1 MSSVTRSEFAALM
14 GWSKPYVSKL
24 GKQGRLVL
32 DAADK
37 VLVEET
43 KALLALSSDPSKAG
57 VAERHQQERID
68 KGVAVHVSPD
78 APVETGPT
86 EQPPAVPGAF
96 NYQNSRAHREH
107 YLAQL
112 AESEARKT
120 AGELVERA
128 AVESAAYTSGRML
141 RDLVLGLP
149 TQIAPALA
157 AIADP
162 WELERELT
170 THLRRVLEDAS
181 RLNAADLEH
190 ALKAAK

>member
-14 GWSKPYVSKL
+14 GWSRSYVSKL

-32 DAADK
+32 DDTGKK
-37 VLVEET
+37 VLVAET
-43 KALLALSSDPSKAG
+43 QALLERSADPSKAG
-57 VAERHQQERID
+57 VAERHQQDRIE
-68 KGVAVHVSPD
+68 KGVAVHVAPD
-78 APVETGPT
+78 APLETGPP
-86 EQPPAVPGAF
+86 QPPAG
-96 NYQNSRAHREH
+96 NGKYDYQASRAHREH
-107 YLAQL
+107 YLGQL
-112 AESEARKT
+112 AESEARKA

-141 RDLVLGLP
+141 RDLLLGLP

-162 WELERELT
+162 WELERELN

-190 ALKAAK
+190 ALKPSK